1 MIFYRTGQSWPPLP
15 LLITSPTTEAMLGL
29 PLVPLSPC
37 GKERLP
43 VRSDKGGWE
52 GERCWTLWDPMD
64 CSRPGSSAYGISQA
78 RILEWVTISFSRRPS
93 KPGIEP
99 VSLASPAL
107 AGRFFTTEP
116 QGKPILALPEL
127 I

>member
-1 MIFYRTGQSWPPLP
+1 M
-15 LLITSPTTEAMLGL
+15 
-29 PLVPLSPC
+29 
-37 GKERLP
+37 RL
-43 VRSDKGGWE
+43 
-52 GERCWTLWDPMD
+52 CDPMD

-116 QGKPILALPEL
+116 QGKPVLALPEL